1 MMGRAREVCC
11 DGGTGVKSVRI
22 ERIYP
27 AVSVLVAV
35 VGVRPCHGQLGRD
48 RLRWRLCHQALGLY
62 RYFHVGFFA
71 DLYLTH
77 KPMEQVVLNR
87 LVRRIDRRRS
97 RIVTWSWTH
106 RKRCDALVADWRI
119 YLTSV

>member
-1 MMGRAREVCC
+1 MTAALVRNPFVSREFTQLLVCWLLLL
-11 DGGTGVKSVRI
+11 GFGLVM
-22 ERIYP
+22 
-27 AVSVLVAV
+27 VSSAAI
-35 VGVRPCHGQLGRD
+35 
-48 RLRWRLCHQALGLY
+48 ALGGGFATKHSVY

-87 LVRRIDRRRS
+87 LVRRIDRRCR
-97 RIVTWSWTH
+97 RVVTWSWTH